1 MRTQTIDMAARRVPL
16 PKPLS
21 ETEERRLS
29 REQEAMR
36 QRIGARIKELR
47 TAAQVSLRA
56 LEIKSS
62 ISSGYLSE
70 LERGIRSP
78 TSDMLVRLG
87 HVLGVSPAS
96 FLSDDD

>member
-1 MRTQTIDMAARRVPL
+1 MMDISPGMAARRVPL
-16 PKPLS
+16 EKPLS
-21 ETEERRLS
+21 EADEKRLLRQQEIMRR
-29 REQEAMR
+29 
-36 QRIGARIKELR
+36 RIGAQIKKLR
-47 TAAQVSLRA
+47 SALQLSLRA

-87 HVLGVSPAS
+87 HVLGVTPAS

>member
-1 MRTQTIDMAARRVPL
+1 
-16 PKPLS
+16 
-21 ETEERRLS
+21 
-29 REQEAMR
+29 MR